1 MRDSVPAG
9 CRNHK
14 LTMLMSDSL
23 GGSAKTLMFVNVS
36 PTDYNIDESSNSL
49 TYATRVRTIKNDISK
64 NEASKDVMRLKR
76 QVSSILCS
84 TLCIFLQHISS
95 LSHDYHCNVH
105 LLCNMHIHCQ
115 CNQHCKCTYTCTA
128 WVGNC
133 FPIQLNIMAVLWSC
147 VTHGLLAHCY
157 HAFNMA
163 SSSYH
168 VYAGLS
174 LACTVWWDSPVIAP
188 GGYVCRCPIC

>member
-76 QVSSILCS
+76 QVSSNAV
-84 TLCIFLQHISS
+84 
-95 LSHDYHCNVH
+95 HCAVH
-105 LLCNMHIHCQ
+105 CAFSCNTYLLCHTTI
-115 CNQHCKCTYTCTA
+115 
-128 WVGNC
+128 
-133 FPIQLNIMAVLWSC
+133 L
-147 VTHGLLAHCY
+147 
-157 HAFNMA
+157 
-163 SSSYH
+163 
-168 VYAGLS
+168 
-174 LACTVWWDSPVIAP
+174 
-188 GGYVCRCPIC
+188 